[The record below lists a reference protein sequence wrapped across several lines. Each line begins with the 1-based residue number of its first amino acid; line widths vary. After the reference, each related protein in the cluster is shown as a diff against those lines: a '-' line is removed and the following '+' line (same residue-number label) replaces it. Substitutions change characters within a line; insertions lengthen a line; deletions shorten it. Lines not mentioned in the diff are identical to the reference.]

1 MAASVLL
8 PGGVISMTDAAA
20 DRLIRA
26 GSGEAALLYLYL
38 LRRGGVFEADGVRK
52 ALGWTA
58 EQVRGAYQALA
69 NLGLVDKEADLAP
82 TPTPPEPDGPPDYT
96 AADIAREL
104 EGNSPFPA
112 LVRELER
119 RLGRV
124 LSTADLKL
132 LYTIYDYLALPAEVV
147 LLLTTWCIEETE
159 RKYGP
164 GRRPRMSQIRKE
176 AFVWHRLGVDTPE
189 AADAHVRTLS
199 ALRDREKSILPR
211 LGIAGRL
218 PVEAERK
225 YISSWVEMGFDDDA
239 IALAYERTVLKKGSL
254 VWPYMNSI
262 LKSWHQ
268 KGLHTL
274 QQIKEGDSTR
284 KGSYPGGG
292 AAAGTKKD
300 EQSRIE
306 EDLDWMD
313 RYLEKTRGE
322 AQ

>member
-1 MAASVLL
+1 MVYR
-8 PGGVISMTDAAA
+8 G
-20 DRLIRA
+20 DRTEI
-26 GSGEAALLYLYL
+26 
-38 LRRGGVFEADGVRK
+38 
-52 ALGWTA
+52 WT
-58 EQVRGAYQALA
+58 
-69 NLGLVDKEADLAP
+69 
-82 TPTPPEPDGPPDYT
+82 GPQT
-96 AADIAREL
+96 
-104 EGNSPFPA
+104 
-112 LVRELER
+112 
-119 RLGRV
+119 
-124 LSTADLKL
+124 
-132 LYTIYDYLALPAEVV
+132 
-147 LLLTTWCIEETE
+147 
-159 RKYGP
+159 
-164 GRRPRMSQIRKE
+164 QIRKE

-274 QQIKEGDSTR
+274 QQIKEGDSAR